1 MSGRLPSLKPADLDE
16 EQRKFYDSLVANEV
30 PWADRSGVRAIAPD
44 GSLLGPFNPLLFSP
58 VLGAAQVGVFRA
70 DKSST
75 SLPPRVHEIIVLT
88 VGAAWNSEYELYAH
102 SAVAKLAGLPD
113 AVIGALVSGQPP
125 DLQSEQEA
133 SAYAFT
139 WQLTHK
145 HRIDADT
152 YARAA
157 QAFGHKDLVDMVMLI
172 GLYMTT
178 CSIINAFEVSVPEAI
193 RDESRLG
200 L

>member
-1 MSGRLPSLKPADLDE
+1 MSSRLPSLKPADLDGV
-16 EQRKFYDSLVANEV
+16 QRELYDNLVANEV
-30 PWADRSGVRAIAPD
+30 PWAERSTIRSMSPD

-88 VGAAWNSEYELYAH
+88 VGAAWKCGYELYAH
-102 SAVAKLAGLPD
+102 SAVAKRAGLPFS
-113 AVIGALVSGQPP
+113 VIEALVSGQPP

-152 YARAA
+152 YARAE
-157 QAFGHKDLVDMVMLI
+157 QAFGHKGLVDMVILV
-172 GLYMTT
+172 GLYITT
-178 CSIINAFEVSVPEAI
+178 CCIINAFEVPVPETI
-193 RDESRLG
+193 RDG
-200 L
+200 

>member
-1 MSGRLPSLKPADLDE
+1 MISRLPSLKPTDLDGAHRE
-16 EQRKFYDSLVANEV
+16 LYDNLVENEV
-30 PWADRSGVRAIAPD
+30 PWAEGSGVRAIAPD

-58 VLGAAQVGVFRA
+58 VLGAAQVGIFRA

-88 VGAAWNSEYELYAH
+88 VGAAWNSKYELYAH

-113 AVIGALVSGQPP
+113 SVIEALVSGQPP

-139 WQLTHK
+139 WQLTNK

-152 YARAA
+152 YARAE
-157 QAFGHKDLVDMVMLI
+157 QAFGHKGLVDMVMLI
-172 GLYMTT
+172 GLYITT
-178 CSIINAFEVSVPEAI
+178 CCIINAFEVPVPEAI
-193 RDESRLG
+193 RDG
-200 L
+200 

>member
-1 MSGRLPSLKPADLDE
+1 MSSRLPSLKPEDLDE
-16 EQRKFYDSLVANEV
+16 AQRKLYNNLVANEV
-30 PWADRSGVRAIAPD
+30 PWADRSAVRAISPD

-58 VLGAAQVGVFRA
+58 ILGAAQVGVFRA
-70 DKSST
+70 DKSSS

-113 AVIGALVSGQPP
+113 PVIDALVSGQPP

-152 YARAA
+152 YARAE
-157 QAFGHKDLVDMVMLI
+157 QAFGYKGLVDMVMLI
-172 GLYMTT
+172 GLYFTT
-178 CSIINAFEVSVPEAI
+178 CSIINAFEVPVPETI
-193 RDESRLG
+193 QDR
-200 L
+200 